1 MVFLCINYFKMIQRV
16 ILAFAVLS
24 LMIGCDTKKEVP
36 AKEATVSYAKFGD
49 SISTEQAL
57 TSAEMMEKFAS
68 LKEGDTLSVKFK
80 STIHEI
86 CQNKGCWMTLD
97 LADGVEAFVKF
108 KDYGFFVPMN
118 AQKRDVIVEGKA
130 FIEETPIAELKHY
143 AEDEGKSKAAI
154 DSIVAP
160 KKEFKFLAHGV
171 LIAK

>member
-1 MVFLCINYFKMIQRV
+1 M
-16 ILAFAVLS
+16 
-24 LMIGCDTKKEVP
+24 E
-36 AKEATVSYAKFGD
+36 
-49 SISTEQAL
+49 L
-57 TSAEMMEKFAS
+57 T
-68 LKEGDTLSVKFK
+68 
-80 STIHEI
+80 
-86 CQNKGCWMTLD
+86 
-97 LADGVEAFVKF
+97 DGAEAFVKF

-118 AQKRDVIVEGKA
+118 AQKRAVIVEGKA

>member
-1 MVFLCINYFKMIQRV
+1 MVFLSLTIILKMIQK
-16 ILAFAVLS
+16 ITLAFAILS
-24 LMIGCDTKKEVP
+24 LLNSCETKKEAPVNT
-36 AKEATVSYAKFGD
+36 AISYAKFGD
-49 SISTEQAL
+49 SISAEQAL
-57 TSAEMMEKFAS
+57 SSSEMMEKFAS

-80 STIHEI
+80 STINEI

-97 LADGVEAFVKF
+97 LTDEAEAFVKF